1 MFCDWLLKESH
12 HCVYPIRNPAKANH
26 NLYAR
31 GVFLVPLAP
40 PSHLIGSLRMNCL
53 CLLLLARL
61 IKNPTK
67 AKVKLKYTLMK
78 TGPVAKI
85 KSTEKRFK
93 YDSFLSSGK
102 SWYRNE
108 CPSGDSADNLCQY
121 LWGPYVRLKNFSRL
135 GWKCCES
142 WRRLWYQLQ
151 CHACVSQRDN
161 CNR

>member
-61 IKNPTK
+61 IKNLTK
-67 AKVKLKYTLMK
+67 AK
-78 TGPVAKI
+78 GKI
-85 KSTEKRFK
+85 KIHS
-93 YDSFLSSGK
+93 
-102 SWYRNE
+102 NE
-108 CPSGDSADNLCQY
+108 NWPSRKVN
-121 LWGPYVRLKNFSRL
+121 
-135 GWKCCES
+135 
-142 WRRLWYQLQ
+142 
-151 CHACVSQRDN
+151 
-161 CNR
+161 